1 MRLYRVDLD
10 YIKFL
15 HENYDSKVQYNATM
29 SDKYNSNRPYAGV
42 VLEIGDMSYFVP
54 LESPREN
61 HKMTKESDYVLKIEG
76 GRYGLIGL
84 NNMIPIEKEQLIT
97 FDINNDKNCYILKAQ
112 FIFLSRNCKSICST
126 ALKLYKRRTER
137 PTKFDREVCCDFIK
151 LEQGLR
157 DYKMTLSIRQVAAT
171 E

>member
-1 MRLYRVDLD
+1 MRIYRVELD

-15 HENYDSKVQYNATM
+15 HENYDNKVQYNSTM
-29 SDKYNSNRPYAGV
+29 TDQYNSSRPYAGV
-42 VLEIGDMSYFVP
+42 VLEIGGVSYFVP
-54 LESPREN
+54 LESPRDN
-61 HKMTKESDYVLKIEG
+61 HKTIKESDYVLKIEG

-84 NNMIPIEKEQLIT
+84 NNMIPIEKEQLIS
-97 FDINNDKNCYILKAQ
+97 FDINTDKNRDILKAQ
-112 FIFLSRNCKSICST
+112 FIFLSRNRKSICSS

-137 PTKFDREVCCDFIK
+137 PTKFDRQVCCDFIK